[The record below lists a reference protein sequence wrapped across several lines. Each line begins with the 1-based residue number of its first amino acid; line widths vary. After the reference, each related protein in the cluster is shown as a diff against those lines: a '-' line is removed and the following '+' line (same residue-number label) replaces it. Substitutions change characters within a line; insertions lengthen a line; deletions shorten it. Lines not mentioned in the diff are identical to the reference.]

1 MITHG
6 HHCSH
11 TANGEWSLYIAIIHA
26 PHGENMRWS
35 CMLIMGDHGRSQP
48 YKLTVQY
55 HHIQWLSYLFSPY
68 IPTISVHHTTKTN
81 ILDAYM
87 YTWQEYAS
95 EYAPA
100 LTAPGLPCLALQFC
114 VASNLHST
122 HFRCL
127 SELVI
132 PFYEIRHWEVSRQ
145 NARNASYHTRKTHR
159 HTYTHTHTHAHT
171 RTPSTWPTKLQFT
184 AFI

>member
-81 ILDAYM
+81 ILDAYVYM
-87 YTWQEYAS
+87 TRICLWIRSGAHCSRAPMLGPAVLCGFKPPQHPVSVPIWIGDTLLWDPPLGSLSTKCQE
-95 EYAPA
+95 
-100 LTAPGLPCLALQFC
+100 C
-114 VASNLHST
+114 
-122 HFRCL
+122 
-127 SELVI
+127 VI
-132 PFYEIRHWEVSRQ
+132 PHTQ
-145 NARNASYHTRKTHR
+145 N
-159 HTYTHTHTHAHT
+159 THTHTHT
-171 RTPSTWPTKLQFT
+171 RTH
-184 AFI
+184 